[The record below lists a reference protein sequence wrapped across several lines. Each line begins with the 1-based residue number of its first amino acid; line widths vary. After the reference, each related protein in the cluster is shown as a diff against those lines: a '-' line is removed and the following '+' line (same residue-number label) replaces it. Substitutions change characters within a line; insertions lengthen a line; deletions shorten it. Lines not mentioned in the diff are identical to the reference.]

1 MTFEE
6 LPGGVL
12 TPPRPLSSPAKVV
25 VGHILW
31 ELRRPGRSRNR
42 AITIFLAAATL
53 ILFILGKRHVVSYSR
68 LSILMIDESIIDPM
82 FQQPSRFSI

>member
-12 TPPRPLSSPAKVV
+12 TPPRPVSSPAKVV
-25 VGHILW
+25 VDYILR

-42 AITIFLAAATL
+42 AITIFLGVATL
-53 ILFILGKRHVVSYSR
+53 ILFILGKQHAVSD
-68 LSILMIDESIIDPM
+68 L
-82 FQQPSRFSI
+82 FW